1 MLYLL
6 LSLSESG
13 IISPNGNKKK
23 GMRLVSWNVNG
34 IRAIAK
40 KGFEEIVEYLNADI
54 LCLQETKA
62 QVDQVN
68 EVLFGYDYSVYANH
82 AEKKGYSGTAI
93 LSKKEPLN
101 VVYDMGIPEH
111 DNEGRVIAAE
121 YSEFFVVTAY
131 VPNSKAGLLRLD
143 YRKQWDTDLLGY
155 LQQLE
160 QKKPVIFCGDL
171 NVAHHDIDIA
181 RPKANYNVSPGFTQT
196 EIDGLDNY
204 LNRGMADSFR
214 LLHRDEVKYS
224 WWSYRAGARARNVGW
239 RLDYFL
245 VSEKLKP
252 QIKEADILTDVMGSD
267 HCPVLL
273 VLE

>member
-1 MLYLL
+1 
-6 LSLSESG
+6 
-13 IISPNGNKKK
+13 
-23 GMRLVSWNVNG
+23 MRLVSWNVNG

-40 KGFEEIVEYLNADI
+40 KGFEEIVEYLDVDI

-68 EVLFGYDYSVYANH
+68 EVLFGYSYSVYANQ

-101 VVYDMGIPEH
+101 VVYDMGIAEH

-121 YSEFFVVTAY
+121 YQEFYVITAY
-131 VPNSKAGLLRLD
+131 IPNSKAGLLRLD
-143 YRKQWDTDLLGY
+143 YRKKWDADLLSY
-155 LQQLE
+155 LKELE
-160 QKKPVIFCGDL
+160 AKKPVIFCGDL
-171 NVAHHDIDIA
+171 NVAHRDIDIA

-204 LNRGMADSFR
+204 LNSGMVDSFR
-214 LLHRDEVKYS
+214 LLHPNEVKYS
-224 WWSYRAGARARNVGW
+224 WWSFRAGARARNVGW

-252 QIKEADILTDVMGSD
+252 QINEADILTDVMGSD